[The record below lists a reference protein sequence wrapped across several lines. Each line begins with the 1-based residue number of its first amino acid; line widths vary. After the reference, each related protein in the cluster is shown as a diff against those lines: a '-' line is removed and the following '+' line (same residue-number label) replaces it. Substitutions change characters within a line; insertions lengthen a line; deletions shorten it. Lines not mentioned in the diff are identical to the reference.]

1 MDEKKYGRW
10 QVLTI
15 VLMIV
20 LLVAAFVLLFSGNYM
35 VLFVLFGILMLL
47 LNFVSSWKALNNT
60 EYVYL
65 KIIKTM

>member
-20 LLVAAFVLLFSGNYM
+20 LLVAAFVLFFSGNYM
-35 VLFVLFGILMLL
+35 VLFVLFGIFMLL

>member
-1 MDEKKYGRW
+1 VDEKKYGRW

-20 LLVAAFVLLFSGNYM
+20 LLVAAFVLFFSGNYM